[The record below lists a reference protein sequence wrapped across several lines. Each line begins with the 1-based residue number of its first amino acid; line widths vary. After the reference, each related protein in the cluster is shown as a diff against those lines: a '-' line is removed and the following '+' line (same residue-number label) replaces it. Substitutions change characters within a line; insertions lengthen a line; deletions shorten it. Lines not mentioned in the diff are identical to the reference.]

1 MNLEKSWITDGP
13 VKHKTCC
20 LKKALQTAPFSSLH
34 YGYTLM
40 SHAIFEKF
48 ANEVVG
54 GDPDLNSKR
63 CFHNV
68 ELVSSDFLSL

>member
-1 MNLEKSWITDGP
+1 
-13 VKHKTCC
+13 
-20 LKKALQTAPFSSLH
+20 
-34 YGYTLM
+34 M

-48 ANEVVG
+48 AIANEVVG